1 MADDEK
7 IELLSPKL
15 GELQAS
21 LSRILFETDDSIVV
35 SVTGGWGEGKTFFWK
50 NNVAPEHENKKPGY
64 VSVFHADSLETI
76 QRQVIV
82 EAAAAHEQVHDSVY
96 ENIRKVYPF
105 FQKTGRLAKLI
116 AEKLGIPDI
125 PLGFL
130 PQLMEQFVFRPG
142 WVLCLDD
149 IERLPE
155 SVSFDALLGYVN
167 SLREDRNIKI
177 VLIYNQDKVPTS
189 KREEALARYTEKI
202 VDREF
207 AFAPEVGEILR
218 KILGCAIQDEK
229 LLAEL
234 ERRCGVLKLRNIRIL
249 RRVKLYYQELV
260 EALPDGVDQEYLTA
274 AIYSLLLFAWIRFAR
289 ADAGDLTLDYLRSY
303 SEVSAMWRREDRRD
317 EGDDAADDRRERLL
331 AEYGYSHTD
340 DLDLILITFIRTSVL
355 DKAALL
361 EEYEKFRTNVSRGQ
375 MEEGLRQAWL
385 THFHG
390 TLRDTDD
397 DFARDLVEATRNYID
412 KIPVGQLDASLNML
426 CEIGRQETA
435 NELFDLYMQ
444 ARPHILE
451 HFDLSTLTQP
461 IRFAPLQ
468 EAIDEAQRRAA
479 TDDRSIGEVI
489 KSAIKDDFMHREDR
503 ERLAEFSAQDLVDY
517 FSANDQPHL
526 LGVMREIAKLTA
538 HQQDESDRRVHANI
552 QAAAKIIAGT
562 SRLNHLRMRTMG
574 FVPKEN
580 GQ

>member
-1 MADDEK
+1 MA
-7 IELLSPKL
+7 
-15 GELQAS
+15 Q
-21 LSRILFETDDSIVV
+21 
-35 SVTGGWGEGKTFFWK
+35 
-50 NNVAPEHENKKPGY
+50 EHANKKPGY
-64 VSVFHADSLETI
+64 VSVFHATSLEAI

-116 AEKLGIPDI
+116 AEKLGIPNVPI
-125 PLGFL
+125 GFL

-167 SLREDRNIKI
+167 SLREDRKIKV

-218 KILGCAIQDEK
+218 KVLGFAIQDEE

-234 ERRCGVLKLRNIRIL
+234 ERRCDVLKLRNIRIL
-249 RRVKLYYQELV
+249 RRVKLYYEELV
-260 EALPDGVDQEYLTA
+260 EVLPDDVDQEYLTA
-274 AIYSLLLFAWIRFAR
+274 AIYSLLLFAWIRFAY
-289 ADAGDLTLDYLRSY
+289 ADAGDLTLDYLTSY
-303 SEVSAMWRREDRRD
+303 SEVSAMWRREARRGN
-317 EGDDAADDRRERLL
+317 GDDAADDRREKLL
-331 AEYGYSHTD
+331 SEYGYRYTD
-340 DLDLILITFIRTSVL
+340 DLDLILIAFIRTSVL

-361 EEYEKFRTNVSRGQ
+361 AEYEKFRRNVSRGQ

-390 TLRDTDD
+390 TLRDTTD

-412 KIPVGQLDASLNML
+412 SIPVGQLDASLNML

-435 NELFDLYMQ
+435 NELFDLYLQ
-444 ARPHILE
+444 AHPHVLE
-451 HFDLSTLTQP
+451 HFDRSTLTEP
-461 IRFAPLQ
+461 IRFTPLQ

-479 TDDRSIGEVI
+479 TDDRSIREVI
-489 KSAIKDDFMHREDR
+489 ESAIKDDFMHRKDR
-503 ERLAEFSAQDLVDY
+503 DRLAEFSVQDLVDY
-517 FSANDQPHL
+517 FATNDQPHL

-538 HQQDESDRRVHANI
+538 HQQDESDRRVHSNI
-552 QAAAKIIAGT
+552 KEAAKIIAGT

-574 FVPKEN
+574 LVPKEN